1 MNSHKI
7 THISVQALINVPTE
21 KVWKYWT
28 TPTHITKWNNA
39 NDDWHT
45 PHAENDLTVCGKF
58 LYRMESKDGND
69 GFDFD
74 GVYVTVKANELIEY
88 ILSDGRKVKIEF
100 IKNGN
105 KTNVI
110 EIFEAETANSIEHQR
125 QGWQAI
131 LNNFKKYAESDQG

>member
-7 THISVQALINVPTE
+7 THISVQALIDAPID
-21 KVWKYWT
+21 KVWKYWS
-28 TPTHITKWNNA
+28 TPVHITHWNNA
-39 NDDWHT
+39 SDDWHT
-45 PHAENDLTVCGKF
+45 PYAENDLTVCGKF
-58 LYRMESKDGND
+58 HYRMESKDGSN

-74 GVYVTVKANELIEY
+74 GTYVTIKINELIEY
-88 ILSDGRKVKIEF
+88 ILNDGRKVKVEF

-110 EIFEAETANSIEHQR
+110 EIFEAEMENSIELQR

-131 LNNFKKYAESDQG
+131 LSNFKKYTESN